1 MSTVNSEHKF
11 HPGRSG
17 NPSGRPRG
25 SRSKNTQLIERL
37 VTGHMQDVKKI
48 MDVVV
53 AKALEGESWAV
64 RELLARLWPV
74 PRSRTVAFDLREI
87 RSQHD
92 VVDANNDILAA
103 VAAGR
108 LSADEASA
116 LADIV
121 SAQSRALAGAELLDL
136 AAKGK
141 DPLAKQLMRPQVEEA
156 DDDDDE

>member
-1 MSTVNSEHKF
+1 
-11 HPGRSG
+11 
-17 NPSGRPRG
+17 
-25 SRSKNTQLIERL
+25 L
-37 VTGHMQDVKKI
+37 QDVKKI
-48 MDVVV
+48 MEVVV

-121 SAQSRALAGAELLDL
+121 PAQSRALAGAELLDL

-156 DDDDDE
+156 DDDDE